1 MTTKKEMILQ
11 ELRLRSLNRFEAER
25 LGDHCLNSTVSQL
38 RADGH
43 VLYAAYEH
51 VPTRFGKKVLVKRY
65 SLIREAR
72 S

>member
-1 MTTKKEMILQ
+1 MTTKKEMILS
-11 ELRLRSLNRFEAER
+11 ELRMRSLNRFEAER
-25 LGDHCLNSTVSQL
+25 LGDHCLNSTVALL

-51 VPTRFGKKVLVKRY
+51 VPTRFGKTTRVKRY
-65 SLIREAR
+65 SLLREAR